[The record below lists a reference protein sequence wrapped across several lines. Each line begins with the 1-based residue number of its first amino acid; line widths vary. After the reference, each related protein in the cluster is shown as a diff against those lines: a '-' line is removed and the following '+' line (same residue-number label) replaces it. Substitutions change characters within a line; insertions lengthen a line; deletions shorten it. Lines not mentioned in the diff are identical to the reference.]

1 MMRRDI
7 IEKSAVPVTGFYCG
21 DDVEARA
28 AVGALIRH
36 IGFAPVDAG
45 PMYCARY
52 LEAMAHLNIQ
62 IAVGM
67 KGGMHANF
75 AYLQTS

>member
-1 MMRRDI
+1 
-7 IEKSAVPVTGFYCG
+7 
-21 DDVEARA
+21 
-28 AVGALIRH
+28 
-36 IGFAPVDAG
+36 
-45 PMYCARY
+45 MYCARY